1 VSDSNVEVL
10 VAIGRI
16 EEMVKAMNDKL
27 DRLESTTDRHWK
39 KISELETE
47 IALLKERQGPKVHWM
62 TVIAIVASVSAIILG
77 ILDRI
82 FVNQ

>member
-1 VSDSNVEVL
+1 MTSLL

-16 EEMVKAMNDKL
+16 EETLRGMNEKL

-39 KISELETE
+39 KISEIETE
-47 IALLKERQGPKVHWM
+47 IALLKERQGPRIPWVTW
-62 TVIAIVASVSAIILG
+62 AAGVAALVALALG
-77 ILDRI
+77 VLDRI